1 MEEPKKVTLLL
12 NHPASDEMALHVN
25 KSKHHHSSSWPIDT
39 IRKLGWEDKDD
50 AILCIHYCY
59 DGDGKDPVGVVIE
72 LSPNQPKPA
81 APPPETKSPPPEG
94 TKEALKSLKLCEACG
109 QQNEQANLHCIHCG
123 APFPN
128 LPPLSPVSTAPAA

>member
-1 MEEPKKVTLLL
+1 MGKVTLEL
-12 NHPASDEMALHVN
+12 NHPASDEMTLHVN
-25 KSKHHHSSSWPIDT
+25 KSKHYHSSSWPIDA

-59 DGDGKDPVGVVIE
+59 DGNGKDPVGVVIE
-72 LSPNQPKPA
+72 LSPNQPKPP
-81 APPPETKSPPPEG
+81 PPPETKSPPPGGG
-94 TKEALKSLKLCEACG
+94 TNAEAVKSLKLCEACG

-128 LPPLSPVSTAPAA
+128 PPPLTPVSTAPVA